1 MQRVILIH
9 GWGGSP
15 KKDWFPWAKRTLE
28 EKGFEVLAP
37 EMPDTNYPKIIPWV
51 NKTKETVGKTR
62 PNDIFVGHSIGCQAV
77 ERYLQTLP
85 EETKLDK
92 VILIA
97 PWIVLTEETF
107 TEMGED
113 KSVIGEWYKEPINY
127 KKIRK
132 MASWTAA
139 FSDNDPFVNYED
151 NYKVY
156 KEKLGA
162 KIIVKNNQEHF
173 SSEGGVSEI
182 PFLLELLRQ

>member
-15 KKDWFPWAKRTLE
+15 NKDWFPWAKKNLE
-28 EKGFEVLAP
+28 ENGFEVFVP
-37 EMPDTNYPKIIPWV
+37 EMPDTNYPKIVPWV
-51 NKTKETVGKTR
+51 EKIKETVGELK
-62 PNDIFVGHSIGCQAV
+62 PSDIFVGHSIGCQAI

-85 EETKLDK
+85 DNTKLNK

-113 KSVIGEWYKEPINY
+113 RNVIQEWYDEPINY
-127 KKIRK
+127 EKIK
-132 MASWTAA
+132 NMAEWTAV

-151 NYKVY
+151 NYKIY
-156 KEKLGA
+156 KEKLDA
-162 KIIVKNNQEHF
+162 EIILKKNQEHF
-173 SSEGGVSEI
+173 SSEGGVNEI
-182 PFLLELLRQ
+182 PFLLNLLK